1 MARTVT
7 RTTPEQDK
15 ALDEAAEAAAACA
28 AAQAAYRSAVLAAWD
43 SGVTK
48 AALAARLGVTGES
61 VRRYLQRNGRPDA

>member
-1 MARTVT
+1 MARTPT
-7 RTTPEQDK
+7 RTTPEQEK
-15 ALDEAAEAAAACA
+15 ALADAADAAAAQT